1 MINNYKLL
9 TMFEKLKRPR
19 LTKRELA
26 ILNECCR
33 QVSDSMEKEESKNGL
48 PPVVKQIKEDIQ
60 EIMKKLETSI

>member
-1 MINNYKLL
+1 
-9 TMFEKLKRPR
+9 MFGKRKRPR

-48 PPVVKQIKEDIQ
+48 PPVVKQIKDDIKI
-60 EIMKKLETSI
+60 IMQKLEPTI

>member
-9 TMFEKLKRPR
+9 TMFGKLKRPR

-48 PPVVKQIKEDIQ
+48 PPVVKQIKEDIR
-60 EIMKKLETSI
+60 EIMKKIESTI

>member
-9 TMFEKLKRPR
+9 TMFSRLNGPR

-60 EIMKKLETSI
+60 EIMKKLEAAI